1 MHYKTI
7 PQLIFILCFSLL
19 TYLLLMEMAPATD
32 GSLYKDK
39 IQHVIAF
46 GGVAF
51 WGLLA
56 IPGYPKATLFGL
68 TVFGAV
74 MEVLQGILTTTRQP
88 SVYDWL
94 ADVVGILLAWGVAVL
109 WQRWWNT
116 RRGRV

>member
-1 MHYKTI
+1 MRYSPIFK
-7 PQLIFILCFSLL
+7 LIFILCFTLL
-19 TYLLLMEMAPATD
+19 TYLLLIEMAPTTD

-56 IPGYPKATLFGL
+56 FSQSPKATLFGL
-68 TVFGAV
+68 AVFGAL

-94 ADVVGILLAWGVAVL
+94 ADVVGLLLAWGVAVM
-109 WQRWWNT
+109 WQRWWST
-116 RRGRV
+116 RRGRI